1 LDGYLIALTVFLV
14 WVAILVVGHRM
25 KLWERIHCQLWGPFL
40 MVKTVKGRQ
49 LIDRLARRKGFW
61 AFYGKASVVVTI
73 GSMVALTLVLIWE
86 STLVFMIP
94 DEYAPTPEMMIG
106 IPGLNPI
113 IPIWY
118 GILGIAVAIIVH
130 EFAHGILSRVAN
142 IKVESL
148 GLVFLVFPMG
158 AFVEPNDE
166 EIKKT
171 ERKNRVRLF
180 AAGPGTNMLAAFICF
195 LVLILILAPAVR
207 PVSPGAIVNGVV
219 ASSPA
224 SEFGVS
230 VWSEILA
237 VEGGS
242 VVSADDMSNLTFDH
256 PGDPVDVEVLYM
268 GNISSKQMPGGV
280 VVGTVTIGT
289 PADNA
294 GIEPGMII
302 ESLDNEIINSLDEFS
317 SVIENASHDAPVGIT
332 VLTYGY
338 DAALGKNWFIEDP
351 NITSISLVD
360 KWEYYQ
366 QNDPGANKDGYVGK
380 SYMGVGSTV
389 LGVFVVDSDYISSVY
404 TEPFTGETVLSSFKI
419 IALPLSGFSPV
430 EGAMAALYEPTGA
443 LADLPNDV
451 YWILMNSV
459 YWVFWINLMVG
470 LTNALPAVPLDGGYV
485 FRDLLKATFERL
497 NARRAKTSDRRK
509 PLTEAEMDRYI
520 SSISLT
526 LSVMILFLVMWQL
539 IGPRIF

>member
-1 LDGYLIALTVFLV
+1 LDGYLIALTVFLA
-14 WVAILVVGHRM
+14 WVAILIIGQRL
-25 KLWERIHCQLWGPFL
+25 KFWEKVHCQLWGPFL

-61 AFYGKASVVVTI
+61 AFYGKVSVIVTI
-73 GSMVALTLVLIWE
+73 GSMVALTLVLVWE
-86 STLVFMIP
+86 STLVFMVP
-94 DEYAPTPEMMIG
+94 DEYAPTPEMMLG

-158 AFVEPNDE
+158 AFVEPNEE

-195 LVLILILAPAVR
+195 VVLILILAPAVK
-207 PVSPGAIVNGVV
+207 PVSPGAIVKGV
-219 ASSPA
+219 ATDSPA
-224 SEFGVS
+224 AEFGIS
-230 VWSEILA
+230 AWSEILA
-237 VEGGS
+237 VDGEP
-242 VVSADDMSNLTFDH
+242 VVSAQDILNLTFNH
-256 PGDPVDVEVLYM
+256 PGDSIDVDILYM
-268 GNISSKQMPGGV
+268 GDTSVKQMPGGV
-280 VVGTVTIGT
+280 VVSTVTVDT
-289 PADNA
+289 PADDA
-294 GIEPGMII
+294 GIKPGMII
-302 ESLDNEIINSLDEFS
+302 ESLDNEVINDLDELV
-317 SVIENASHDAPVGIT
+317 SVIENASHDAPIGIT

-338 DAALGKNWFIEDP
+338 DSALGKSWFIEDP

-360 KWEYYQ
+360 KWEYYE
-366 QNDPGANKDGYVGK
+366 QNNPGANKDGYVGK

-389 LGVFVVDSDYISSVY
+389 LGVSVVDSDYISSVY
-404 TEPFTGETVLSSFKI
+404 TEPFTGDTFTSSFKM
-419 IALPLSGFSPV
+419 IALPLLGFSPV
-430 EGAMAALYEPTGA
+430 EGPMAELYEPTGA
-443 LADLPNDV
+443 MAALPNDV
-451 YWILMNSV
+451 YWIFTNSV
-459 YWVFWINLMVG
+459 YWIFWINLMVG

-485 FRDLLKATFERL
+485 FRDLLKATFERA
-497 NARRAKTSDRRK
+497 NARRTKALEGRK

-526 LSVMILFLVMWQL
+526 LSVIILFLIMWQL
-539 IGPRIF
+539 IGPRVF